1 MNGIAE
7 NVIDE
12 SVGEPARPGQPAQRG
27 LVAGTLGLIR
37 SRRAIRWMLVLTD
50 IVALVIAFTAFYLIR
65 VNSGLFTDISGFPF
79 LEVIR
84 TISVVTMFWMAL
96 FWFSGVYVNV
106 HNQAFFDEYYS
117 VLKVIFVGCFLLFVA
132 VYVANLS
139 SGTDAESYL
148 LVSAPVYFLLLA
160 GTIGLGRYLVRAV
173 MKRLRQRGIGL
184 RRTIIVGDSPRS
196 RQLLQ
201 MFRETPELGFEVIGT
216 VTVNENVAT
225 PEFKQF
231 SLGLLSD
238 IDRIIMGRG
247 VEVTVLGMEH
257 DRELVLKLITE
268 TSVQDTTIKI
278 IPDLYEI
285 VGGQARAQHLYGM
298 PLIEINPQ
306 IMPIWE
312 QHLKRALD
320 VGFSFAVLVIG
331 LPAWIATSLAIKLED
346 GGPVFYSQ
354 ERVGLGGR
362 TFMAHKFRSM
372 RPDAEKG
379 GISWTAVNDPR
390 VTRVGRIIRRLYID
404 EIPQFWNVLIGEMS
418 IVGPRP
424 ERPFYVEKY
433 SELLPAYPRRLRVKP
448 GVTGWN
454 QVKSGEIVENLE
466 FVQERIR
473 HDFFYI
479 ENMSLRLDIEIILRT
494 IIRSLQRKGQA

>member
-1 MNGIAE
+1 MNGIAQ

-12 SVGEPARPGQPAQRG
+12 EVQTPPRAPAQRRG
-27 LVAGTLGLIR
+27 RDGALGLIK
-37 SRRAIRWMLVLTD
+37 SRRGIRILLVLTD
-50 IVALVIAFTAFYLIR
+50 IVALMLAFSAFYVIR

-79 LEVIR
+79 MEVAK
-84 TISVVTMFWMAL
+84 TAVLVAAVWMSL
-96 FWFSGVYVNV
+96 FWFAGVYVNV

-117 VLKVIFVGCFLLFVA
+117 VLKVIFVGCLLSFFGI
-132 VYVANLS
+132 YVINLS
-139 SGTDAESYL
+139 SGNDAESYL
-148 LVSAPVYFLLLA
+148 LVSAPVYFVLMA
-160 GTIGLGRYLVRAV
+160 GTLGTGRYLVRAV
-173 MKRLRQRGIGL
+173 VKRLRQRGIGL

-196 RQLLQ
+196 RQLLE
-201 MFRETPELGFEVIGT
+201 MFRDTPELGFEVIGT
-216 VTVNENVAT
+216 VPLSDKAT
-225 PEFKQF
+225 PEFR
-231 SLGLLSD
+231 SYALGMVGDLD
-238 IDRIIMGRG
+238 QIIRSRG

-257 DRELVLKLITE
+257 DRELALKLITE

-285 VGGQARAQHLYGM
+285 IGGQARAQHLYGM

-306 IMPIWE
+306 IMPVWE
-312 QHLKRALD
+312 QHLKRVFDIA
-320 VGFSFAVLVIG
+320 FSLAVLVLG
-331 LPAWIATSLAIKLED
+331 LPIWLATSLAIKLED
-346 GGPVFYSQ
+346 GGDVFYSQ

-362 TFMAHKFRSM
+362 TFMVHKFRSM
-372 RPDAEKG
+372 RADAEAA
-379 GISWTAVNDPR
+379 GISWTTANDPR
-390 VTRVGRIIRRLYID
+390 VTRLGRIIRRFYID
-404 EIPQFWNVLIGEMS
+404 EIPQFWNVLVGEMS

-454 QVKSGEIVENLE
+454 QVKMGEMVENLE

-494 IIRSLQRKGQA
+494 IIRSVQRKGQA

>member
-1 MNGIAE
+1 MNGIAQ

-12 SVGEPARPGQPAQRG
+12 NVRQPVQRG
-27 LVAGTLGLIR
+27 MLAGMLGLIK
-37 SRRAIRWMLVLTD
+37 SRRGIRGLLVMSD
-50 IVALVIAFTAFYLIR
+50 VVALVISFCAFYVIR
-65 VNSGLFTDISGFPF
+65 VNSGLFTDLAGFPF
-79 LEVIR
+79 SVFLGGTLLVI
-84 TISVVTMFWMAL
+84 VFWMAL
-96 FWFSGVYVNV
+96 FWFSGIYVNV

-117 VLKVIFVGCFLLFVA
+117 VLKVIFVGCTFLFFLL
-132 VYVANLS
+132 YL
-139 SGTDAESYL
+139 ESMKNGSDV
-148 LVSAPVYFLLLA
+148 VSYRVVSVPLYFILIA
-160 GTIGLGRYLVRAV
+160 GTIGLGRYVVRAV
-173 MKRLRQRGIGL
+173 VKRLRQRGIGL

-201 MFRETPELGFEVIGT
+201 MFQETPELGFEVVGT
-216 VTVNENVAT
+216 VPLRENVT
-225 PEFKQF
+225 PEFQQY
-231 SLGLLSD
+231 SLGLIGD
-238 IDRIIMGRG
+238 IDKIIHRKG

-312 QHLKRALD
+312 QHLKRGLD
-320 VGFSFAVLVIG
+320 IGFSLMVLIIG
-331 LPAWIATSLAIKLED
+331 LPIWLATALAIRLED
-346 GGPVFYSQ
+346 SGPIFYSQ
-354 ERVGLGGR
+354 ERVGLSGR
-362 TFMAHKFRSM
+362 TFMVHKFRSM
-372 RPDAEKG
+372 RPDAERG
-379 GISWTAVNDPR
+379 GISWTTVNDPR
-390 VTRVGRIIRRLYID
+390 VTRMGRILRRLYID
-404 EIPQFWNVLIGEMS
+404 EVPQFWNVLVGEMS

-433 SELLPAYPRRLRVKP
+433 SKLLPAYPRRLRVKP

-454 QVKSGEIVENLE
+454 QVKSGEIVENIE